1 MDNFDRAQRDYE
13 NPPDEE
19 EAIFC
24 EDCGQEVEYRLY
36 DIVATKFIK
45 DSFRCT
51 NVMCPSKFN
60 GGEVA
65 LDMAVLIV
73 EQKESIESLQ
83 NTLKYVRSV
92 LSSTQSVLG
101 EREATIEKLEKKITA
116 LEFRRDEGE

>member
-24 EDCGQEVEYRLY
+24 EDCGQEVEYRT
-36 DIVATKFIK
+36 DANGEDWNFC
-45 DSFRCT
+45 DNHF
-51 NVMCPSKFN
+51 CPSKFN
-60 GGEVA
+60 AGEVA

-73 EQKESIESLQ
+73 EQKETIESLQ
-83 NTLKYVRSV
+83 RTLKYVRSV